1 MGKVVDGEG
10 PSPVLRPACEAIRTL
25 LASGTRDDA
34 RMRHRIGEI
43 IVGIKKARDKYGAR
57 AVEEIA
63 RAVGTNVHTLY
74 RCAAVAECWSEAQIA
89 ALLLR
94 TNAHGQP
101 LSWSQLVL
109 IAGMTSPRRRAE
121 LIEQTLRDALTVR
134 QLLVLVETAG
144 KSGGRDGALV
154 VLQRVVRTTE
164 RWSQAAAAMHEE
176 LLAEL
181 EGASSATGEPADL
194 IERAIAAQESLQA
207 VVHKQLQRLR
217 AERGR
222 LQPRRAPPADRRSEG
237 LLLAGVRPR

>member
-144 KSGGRDGALV
+144 KSGGETAPWSFCSVSCARRSAGRRLRRRCTRSSWRSS
-154 VLQRVVRTTE
+154 RVRRARRGSRRTSSSARLRRRRACRRSYTSSCNACE
-164 RWSQAAAAMHEE
+164 QSGGGSS
-176 LLAEL
+176 LAERRRPT
-181 EGASSATGEPADL
+181 GAARDFCSPA
-194 IERAIAAQESLQA
+194 
-207 VVHKQLQRLR
+207 
-217 AERGR
+217 
-222 LQPRRAPPADRRSEG
+222 
-237 LLLAGVRPR
+237 